1 MQEAAKAYQD
11 MQVAAEAQAS
21 VLTPSAP
28 IPDASALGS
37 VEAPM
42 EVDHPDPER
51 GTKRGPEED
60 EAPESH
66 KKARFGTSSLYLSSR
81 TLMNMKKKTFRA
93 ETSAIKK
100 VWIATFYHI
109 FILTNAAL
117 LIIVSRDRENS
128 TVFVAEL
135 PQGVSEEDLS
145 NLFNDVSFF

>member
-1 MQEAAKAYQD
+1 MVQEAAKAYQD

-60 EAPESH
+60 ETPSESH
-66 KKARFGTSSLYLSSR
+66 KKARFGTSSFYLSSR
-81 TLMNMKKKTFRA
+81 TLLNTKTN
-93 ETSAIKK
+93 I
-100 VWIATFYHI
+100 
-109 FILTNAAL
+109 
-117 LIIVSRDRENS
+117 
-128 TVFVAEL
+128 
-135 PQGVSEEDLS
+135 
-145 NLFNDVSFF
+145 